1 MKADSIVTD
10 FKKKNWLFR
19 NTPAS
24 PGAYWFFKTWSC
36 AAVFGIDPRSA
47 DLRPARS
54 GNVVVR
60 LAAAFGFDFLSSKN
74 RYRFFL
80 QVDIATAYRQR
91 AGAPPEC
98 RVAQVTSPR
107 RTAPRAILAEGDR
120 TSGQPPTGLRRVG
133 VPERARHRTGRG
145 LDTPSM
151 YLYRSALSPAIE
163 TQPGPLKPVYL
174 LVRSDMHNSRARHS
188 NALPKEEQRKGG
200 GGQLRQLPRTSLWK
214 ACRPQ
219 ASRAMRAGAACDAST
234 RHMAR
239 TDSLRKSPSLAS
251 TVRHWPGWILSLW

>member
-19 NTPAS
+19 NSPAS
-24 PGAYWFFKTWSC
+24 PGAYGFSKRGRARPYSVSIRAPRIYDRRVPVTSWFDW
-36 AAVFGIDPRSA
+36 P
-47 DLRPARS
+47 
-54 GNVVVR
+54 
-60 LAAAFGFDFLSSKN
+60 AFGFDFLSSKN

>member
-10 FKKKNWLFR
+10 FKKKIGSFATLRLHLGPMRYGFSQR
-19 NTPAS
+19 GRARPYSVSIRAPRIYDRRVPVTS
-24 PGAYWFFKTWSC
+24 WFDWP
-36 AAVFGIDPRSA
+36 PRLGSI
-47 DLRPARS
+47 
-54 GNVVVR
+54 
-60 LAAAFGFDFLSSKN
+60 FLVLKI

-80 QVDIATAYRQR
+80 QVHSYRQR

>member
-10 FKKKNWLFR
+10 FICALSQLSGFTWGL
-19 NTPAS
+19 
-24 PGAYWFFKTWSC
+24 WFFTTWSC

-80 QVDIATAYRQR
+80 HSYRQR